1 MSWQPCSATQAMP
14 VTKHS
19 SCLCRARRRRVL
31 SQFEDL
37 QQCYLRLRKSGKTP
51 AAAAGLPSSPFQQA
65 TLESGGSQPPSKRF
79 KQEQQPQ
86 AEVAMD
92 CTPAA
97 DPCKEGRG
105 AEAGVSPAEP
115 SVCFPAASQVCFVC
129 MVGSLH
135 SSAICSWAVRSVA
148 CESHTQLPLLLCSVD
163 CS

>member
-1 MSWQPCSATQAMP
+1 MP

-19 SCLCRARRRRVL
+19 PCLCRARRRRVL

-65 TLESGGSQPPSKRF
+65 TVESGGSKPPSKRL

-92 CTPAA
+92 CTPAL
-97 DPCKEGRG
+97 DPRKEGQG

-115 SVCFPAASQVCFVC
+115 SLLFPAASQVCFVC
-129 MVGSLH
+129 MVDLLH
-135 SSAICSWAVRSVA
+135 IAVICSWAVRWVPRDLLT
-148 CESHTQLPLLLCSVD
+148 ELPLLPLLLCSLD
-163 CS
+163 CL